1 MTALTENGTAEALN
15 EQLAKLDLA
24 GRLALV
30 ASLGGRSVFTTS
42 LGIEDQVGAQT
53 SIFCAELDKQPCS
66 DYDFNDFIVEFDV
79 ETETVP
85 EPTTL
90 TLLAG
95 ALFAAAWTQRRRR

>member
-1 MTALTENGTAEALN
+1 MALFSGNQQFALFRQGN
-15 EQLAKLDLA
+15 
-24 GRLALV
+24 RYW
-30 ASLGGRSVFTTS
+30 